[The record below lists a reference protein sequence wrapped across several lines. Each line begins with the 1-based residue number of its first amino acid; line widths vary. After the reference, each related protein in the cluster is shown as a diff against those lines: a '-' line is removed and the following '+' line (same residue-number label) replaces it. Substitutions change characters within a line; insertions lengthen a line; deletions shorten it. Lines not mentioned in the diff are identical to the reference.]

1 MHILMVSPYFYPEGG
16 GAEFYMYKIAEGLSK
31 DHEVTVLCTSNEET
45 HPLNHD
51 KIEVNTLSHHFKIS
65 TTPVALTGIREMV
78 NYMRRNNFDLCNIN
92 YYLPLFP
99 DMATMACRICKI
111 PSVLTWHN
119 DVHTDGFLKLFST
132 VYNHTLN
139 KITLRMVDKII
150 TPSPYCYNESPLL
163 RKFQH
168 KMEWVPPGVDLEKYN
183 RVPLISIRE
192 KYGIPE
198 NRDIILFVGVM
209 NKSTAHKGVNTLLR
223 AFKEIYKD
231 TDSYLVMVG
240 KGDMIPYYLE
250 KCKKLGIIDRVIFT
264 GFVEEEIL
272 INLYRE
278 AEILVL
284 PSTTIQEG
292 FGMVLI
298 EANACGTPV
307 IGSAVGG
314 IKYVIRDGETGLL
327 VSPGDPEV
335 IGDVMKKLL
344 DDKELTDMMGATG
357 RKMVLNN
364 YSWEKSVRM
373 TEKVFEDTLKQF
385 Q

>member
-31 DHEVTVLCTSNEET
+31 DHEVTVLCTTNEEM

-65 TTPVALTGIREMV
+65 TTPVALTGIRDMV
-78 NYMRRNNFDLCNIN
+78 KYMRRNDFDLCNIN

-99 DMATMACRICKI
+99 DMAAMACRICKI

-119 DVHTDGFLKLFST
+119 DVHADGFLKLFST

-264 GFVEEEIL
+264 GFVEEEVL

-298 EANACGTPV
+298 EANALGTPV
-307 IGSAVGG
+307 IGSKIGG
-314 IKYVIRDGETGLL
+314 IKYVIRDGKNGLL
-327 VSPGDPEV
+327 VPPQNHR
-335 IGDVMKKLL
+335 ILANFIIKLL
-344 DDKELTDMMGATG
+344 HNKFLSKLLGLNGKEMVKSNYKWDKA
-357 RKMVLNN
+357 VN
-364 YSWEKSVRM
+364 
-373 TEKVFEDTLKQF
+373 DTLKIF
-385 Q
+385 ENIGGSS